1 MEEKI
6 YMLDMIL
13 MFVAIVL
20 ILLTLLQGGKSEGIS
35 SAFTGSGGINLF
47 KNAKERGPERII
59 ANITLVFGILFFVLV
74 LVIRVM
80 N

>member
-1 MEEKI
+1 
-6 YMLDMIL
+6 MLDAIL

-35 SAFTGSGGINLF
+35 GAFSGSGGINLF
-47 KNAKERGPERII
+47 KNAKERGPEKII
-59 ANITLVFGILFFVLV
+59 ANVTLVFGVLFFVLV
-74 LVIRVM
+74 LTIRVL